1 MKKTVLFLIL
11 GTLSFYATAQ
21 TPKESFQLSTHIL
34 DVQKGSPASGVVIVL
49 YKQNSSDDSW
59 QTATRPTG
67 ATEFAGRPPIQP
79 GSEAL
84 KTDGPPQFLHF
95 ALGQLPGAFGSAV
108 QSLIDYGRV
117 GHQRRITVANRRQHP
132 VHFVKKLFLGQ

>member
-11 GTLSFYATAQ
+11 GTLSFYAAAQ

-59 QTATRPTG
+59 IKIDEGITDRNGRIADFLSHKNNNEGIYKLRFETASYFKKQNETSIYPFIEVVFQIR
-67 ATEFAGRPPIQP
+67 
-79 GSEAL
+79 GSGHYHIPL
-84 KTDGPPQFLHF
+84 TV
-95 ALGQLPGAFGSAV
+95 SANGY
-108 QSLIDYGRV
+108 STYRG
-117 GHQRRITVANRRQHP
+117 N
-132 VHFVKKLFLGQ
+132 